1 MAVRLYGDGLRG
13 RDAPT
18 LRSKVP
24 RPRPPGVVPGSC
36 VSWAEHIKYVLT
48 CVLSRIFIMDSLSV
62 VHFHIGIGP
71 TRESRRAGRAGDVC
85 TPVIPCPHHG
95 SRGVRCGDAG
105 AARGVQCVVC
115 STLNTN
121 HFRAKQN
128 VARPVLSSVLSTHRH
143 TTPRRS
149 QKLRKERKPTHGLP
163 TLWRLGRAARPCGKH
178 EQP

>member
-85 TPVIPCPHHG
+85 TPVIPCPHLTVHAA
-95 SRGVRCGDAG
+95 CG
-105 AARGVQCVVC
+105 AATRGLQCVVC
-115 STLNTN
+115 SALNKN
-121 HFRAKQN
+121 HFRAKKKLQD
-128 VARPVLSSVLSTHRH
+128 RSSPQSSLLID
-143 TTPRRS
+143 TPHHAALKNFEKNESLHMVCQRS
-149 QKLRKERKPTHGLP
+149 GAWAGPR
-163 TLWRLGRAARPCGKH
+163 GRVENTSSRN
-178 EQP
+178 